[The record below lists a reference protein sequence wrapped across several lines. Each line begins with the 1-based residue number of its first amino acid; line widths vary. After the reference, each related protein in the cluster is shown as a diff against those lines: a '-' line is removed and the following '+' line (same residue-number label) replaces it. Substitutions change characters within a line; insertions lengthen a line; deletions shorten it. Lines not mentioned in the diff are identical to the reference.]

1 MVVVQS
7 FTTPEIVPIPDSQ
20 LSMIRVDLG
29 WNSRVVL
36 TPAIGVETITL
47 FVRTCLSSITL
58 ASVLLTPRGRQ
69 PDLQMDPSYDL
80 FLQLDVPFSV
90 LREIVGMCVGNEA

>member
-1 MVVVQS
+1 M
-7 FTTPEIVPIPDSQ
+7 
-20 LSMIRVDLG
+20 
-29 WNSRVVL
+29 
-36 TPAIGVETITL
+36 
-47 FVRTCLSSITL
+47 SSITL

-90 LREIVGMCVGNEA
+90 LREIVRL

>member
-1 MVVVQS
+1 M
-7 FTTPEIVPIPDSQ
+7 
-20 LSMIRVDLG
+20 
-29 WNSRVVL
+29 
-36 TPAIGVETITL
+36 TPAIGMETITL

-90 LREIVGMCVGNEA
+90 LREIVTLLAVRDA

>member
-1 MVVVQS
+1 M
-7 FTTPEIVPIPDSQ
+7 
-20 LSMIRVDLG
+20 
-29 WNSRVVL
+29 L
-36 TPAIGVETITL
+36 TPAMGMETITL
-47 FVRTCLSSITL
+47 LVRSCMSSITL

-90 LREIVGMCVGNEA
+90 LREIVRL

>member
-1 MVVVQS
+1 M
-7 FTTPEIVPIPDSQ
+7 
-20 LSMIRVDLG
+20 
-29 WNSRVVL
+29 L
-36 TPAIGVETITL
+36 TPAMGMETITL
-47 FVRTCLSSITL
+47 LVRSCMSSITL

-90 LREIVGMCVGNEA
+90 LREIVRLCGYADVVFGSVD